1 MRLFC
6 DQCGTEFGTGTLRPD
21 SKFCSLC
28 GKSLSEYIKEHATN
42 FLKTSPKAG
51 RSDSRHITGGAKSNP
66 VGRPRKK
73 TNEKRKIVDVEIDEQ
88 EDGQESDS
96 ESPRKTRS
104 RKRRSQ
110 ISAEVD
116 TNDDDLETSTT
127 EGNQDTEE
135 TEVLVVVPLEPAN
148 KKGLGKGKRI
158 RKSTQ
163 RYTDDPAQPQRLSKK
178 PIPNTA
184 SKATADAPRQKVIPG
199 TNNLM

>member
-42 FLKTSPKAG
+42 LLETTPNAG
-51 RSDSRHITGGAKSNP
+51 RPDLRHVTGQAKGNP
-66 VGRPRKK
+66 VGRPRKT
-73 TNEKRKIVDVEIDEQ
+73 TNEKRKSVDVLIDEP

-104 RKRRSQ
+104 RKRPSQ

-148 KKGLGKGKRI
+148 RKGLGKGKRI

-178 PIPNTA
+178 PIPKTGFQ
-184 SKATADAPRQKVIPG
+184 ATTDAPRQKVVSG
-199 TNNLM
+199 TNYLI